1 MTEASSDLDRSAR
14 RAGPTQLCRVRFAD
28 DSGRD
33 PPSSAAARVLRVLL
47 LVAGIA
53 GVAILV
59 VDTGPERVWSTLVA
73 GAWMLF
79 LVMVFDA
86 GYFVCEALAHRAVL
100 GDGAKAIPARVFVRA
115 TMLVYVVASL
125 VPLGRAGAEV
135 ARATAFATFVGNGRA
150 TAAGAN
156 VQVAAF
162 VGNTFIST
170 LCFAACVAVIGPTH
184 PLTLLL
190 AVNGLGTL
198 LLAALTW
205 ALVRHSALGIA
216 IASRWPKLAARF
228 EGLGEGLR
236 ATPTEL
242 RRAVTFTCLARVVQ
256 IGMYAGLLVAV
267 GLHPTILATLL
278 ALGVHLVGA
287 GLGDVV
293 PNQVGVL
300 EGAYRVFADALSLGD
315 DPARA
320 ISIALFARV
329 SQIGVAAL
337 SMTALTLSGGI
348 SPKLRG

>member
-1 MTEASSDLDRSAR
+1 MSEPEAGAPSALAR
-14 RAGPTQLCRVRFAD
+14 IARA
-28 DSGRD
+28 
-33 PPSSAAARVLRVLL
+33 LL
-47 LVAGIA
+47 LLLGIG
-53 GVAILV
+53 GVAYLV
-59 VDTGPERVWSTLVA
+59 VETGPERVWSTLVA
-73 GAWMLF
+73 GAWTLPF
-79 LVMVFDA
+79 VMVFDA
-86 GYFVCEALAHRAVL
+86 GYFVCEAFAHRAVL
-100 GDGAKAIPARVFVRA
+100 GEGARSIPFRHFVRA

-135 ARATAFATFVGNGRA
+135 ARAATFSPYVGAGRA
-150 TAAGAN
+150 TAAGTN

-170 LCFAACVAVIGPTH
+170 LCFGACAITLGLAH

-198 LLAALTW
+198 LLAGVTW
-205 ALVRHSALGIA
+205 ALVRHSALGVA
-216 IASRWPKLAARF
+216 IASRWPKIAARF
-228 EGLGEGLR
+228 EGLGDGLR
-236 ATPTEL
+236 ASPVEL
-242 RRAVTFTCLARVVQ
+242 GRAIGFTCLARVVQ
-256 IGMYAGLLVAV
+256 IGMYTGLLVAV
-267 GLHPTILATLL
+267 GLRPGILATLL

-320 ISIALFARV
+320 VSIALFARV

-337 SMTALTLSGGI
+337 SMGALAASGGI
-348 SPKLRG
+348 SAKPQG

>member
-1 MTEASSDLDRSAR
+1 M
-14 RAGPTQLCRVRFAD
+14 AD
-28 DSGRD
+28 APVAPSPSES
-33 PPSSAAARVLRVLL
+33 PPSALSRLVRLGLL
-47 LVAGIA
+47 IA
-53 GVAILV
+53 GVVGVAYLV
-59 VDTGPERVWSTLVA
+59 YETGPERVWSTLVG
-73 GAWMLF
+73 GAWTLPF
-79 LVMVFDA
+79 VMVFDA
-86 GYFVCEALAHRAVL
+86 GYFVCEALAHRVVL
-100 GDGAKAIPARVFVRA
+100 GPSGKTIPARVFVRA

-135 ARATAFATFVGNGRA
+135 ARVGTFAPFVGTGRA
-150 TAAGAN
+150 TAAGTN

-162 VGNTFIST
+162 VGNTFISA
-170 LCFAACVAVIGPTH
+170 LSWAACVWVIGALH

-198 LLAALTW
+198 LLAAVTW
-205 ALVRHSALGIA
+205 ALLRHSRLGVA

-236 ATPTEL
+236 ASPVEL
-242 RRAVTFTCLARVVQ
+242 VRAIGFTCLARVVQ
-256 IGMYAGLLVAV
+256 IGMYTGLLVAV
-267 GLHPTILATLL
+267 GLPISLLATLL

-320 ISIALFARV
+320 VSIALFARV
-329 SQIGVAAL
+329 SQIGVATLCLAAL
-337 SMTALTLSGGI
+337 GLTGGI
-348 SPKLRG
+348 SPKPRG